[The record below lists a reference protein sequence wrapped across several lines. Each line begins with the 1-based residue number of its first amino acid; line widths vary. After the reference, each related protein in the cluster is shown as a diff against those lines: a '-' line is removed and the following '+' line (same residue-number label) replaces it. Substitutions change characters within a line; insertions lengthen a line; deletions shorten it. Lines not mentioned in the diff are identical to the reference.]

1 MIVSLTVMWP
11 LAMLLYKT
19 VNRLRMY
26 MMNKI
31 ISFEPCMDKA
41 NLYGLTT
48 NTRSS
53 LGGENDFVIML
64 DHRDGGKRGM
74 FNFEDASAI
83 SSIGGY

>member
-1 MIVSLTVMWP
+1 VIVSLTVMWP

-31 ISFEPCMDKA
+31 ISFEPCIDKA
-41 NLYGLTT
+41 SLYGLTA
-48 NTRSS
+48 NNRSVVV
-53 LGGENDFVIML
+53 GENDFVIML
-64 DHRDGGKRGM
+64 DRGDGGKKGM